1 MQNGKRKALVARLD
15 GTEARPVRGVAVTT
29 ASCTHA
35 PVVVLHFGLRLRYS
49 LRFDFVMAG
58 GPDAFTG
65 PH

>member
-1 MQNGKRKALVARLD
+1 MC
-15 GTEARPVRGVAVTT
+15 VRGKKSVRDHLLVGGL
-29 ASCTHA
+29 
-35 PVVVLHFGLRLRYS
+35 VVKKEEYS